1 MDVDALDQIRR
12 ERDFYLRL
20 LALGAQSEPE
30 PFLREAL
37 SLVVGLTSTR
47 RGYLEIRDERDG
59 AEGSAWWLAHG
70 CSESD
75 VDQIRSNI
83 SRGIVA
89 EAIATGETIVTDS
102 AMLDERFMSRTS
114 VQAGKIE
121 AVLCAPIGG
130 RAALGVVYLQNRE
143 QGGRFSDA
151 DRANAEMFAA
161 HVAPLADRLF
171 ARRRL
176 EERDDATRELRARHR
191 LEGIV
196 GRSAALADALRQ
208 AMLAAPLDVN
218 VLITGA
224 SGTGKTQLAR
234 AIHANSPR
242 AAGPFVEINC
252 GAIPA
257 DLVESELFGA
267 GKGAFTGADRDR
279 AGKVA
284 AAEKGT
290 LLLDEIGELPY
301 AQQAKLLQL
310 LQSRSYSPLGSN
322 APVSADVRVI
332 AATNAD
338 LEAAVRERRFRE
350 DLFFRLQ
357 VLPVRMPSLRERR
370 SDLPD
375 LAVALLAAVCER
387 HRLPALALSRGAL
400 AAIESADWPG
410 NVRQLEN
417 AVEAAAIRAAGGG
430 ASEVEAAHVF
440 PGAEPDRGRADGTPL
455 TFQEETRHFQRR
467 LLERTLE
474 ECEWNVTEA
483 ARRLDLS
490 RAHAYNLIQA
500 FGLKRKS

>member
-1 MDVDALDQIRR
+1 MDVDAFEQIRR

-20 LALGAQSEPE
+20 LALGGQSEPE

-37 SLVVGLTSTR
+37 SLVVGLTRTR

-59 AEGSAWWLAHG
+59 AEGAVWSLAHG

-75 VDQIRSNI
+75 VDQIRSHI

-102 AMLDERFMSRTS
+102 AMLDERFMSRAS
-114 VQAGKIE
+114 VQVAKIE

-130 RAALGVVYLQNRE
+130 RAALGVVYLQDRE

-151 DRANAEMFAA
+151 DRANAEMFAT

-176 EERDDATRELRARHR
+176 EERDDAMRELRARHR

-196 GRSAALADALRQ
+196 GRSAALADAVRQ

-234 AIHANSPR
+234 AIHANSSR

-310 LQSRSYSPLGSN
+310 LQSRSYSPLGSG

-338 LEAAVRERRFRE
+338 LEVAVRERRFRE

-370 SDLPD
+370 GDLPD
-375 LAVALLAAVCER
+375 LAVGLLGAVCER
-387 HRLPALALSRGAL
+387 HRLPALSLSRGAL

-410 NVRQLEN
+410 NVRQLEH
-417 AVEAAAIRAAGGG
+417 AIEAAAIRAAGGG

-440 PGAEPDRGRADGTPL
+440 PGTKTDRGGAPL
-455 TFQEETRHFQRR
+455 TFQEETRQFQRR